1 MKEYENISKVI
12 KIIINFLYENQKLIP
27 LIEEIMVSD
36 DMKYFYDNIFVFK
49 GLKNTFKEV
58 IFEKKE
64 YIHLFFELCRNW
76 TILKE
81 GGDLLE
87 HLEDDRY
94 IMDNIPKFIYKIKDL
109 NNSHLYV
116 DQLSNIF
123 LDLAI
128 KITKD
133 EKLFTN
139 SSKALINTATY
150 FFNHSG
156 FNSTLNISQDCN

>member
-1 MKEYENISKVI
+1 MKS
-12 KIIINFLYENQKLIP
+12 KIIINFLSENQKLIP

-94 IMDNIPKFIYKIKDL
+94 IMDN
-109 NNSHLYV
+109 
-116 DQLSNIF
+116 
-123 LDLAI
+123 
-128 KITKD
+128 
-133 EKLFTN
+133 
-139 SSKALINTATY
+139 
-150 FFNHSG
+150 NH
-156 FNSTLNISQDCN
+156 LNILLNLLLILQFFLCIQRTHL